1 MALLVVTV
9 ISECFD
15 FNRTFGHHLFDHHLF
30 DHHADNLIGKLISSL
45 IFIELK

>member
-9 ISECFD
+9 ISKCFD
-15 FNRTFGHHLFDHHLF
+15 FNRFGHHLLG
-30 DHHADNLIGKLISSL
+30 HHADNLIGKLTSSL